1 MATTQAGGST
11 PLRPTRPTLLSIQGQ
26 PRLWR
31 RLGWLAAALLGGA
44 AVWLFQVTR
53 PAPPPPFTEVRSN
66 FSPSEAFLLDRH
78 GEVLHTLRVDFGQ
91 RRLAWTPLAEV
102 SPALTKALITTE
114 DRRFFQHR
122 GVDWR
127 ALAAAAASALRG
139 GPARGASTLTMQVAA
154 ILDPR
159 LTPPEGRRGLKQKL
173 RQLRAALA
181 LEQRWSK
188 AQILETYLNLAD
200 FRGELKGIAATAAGL
215 FGKSPAGLD
224 EAEAVLLAAILPSP
238 GAGAGRIGRR
248 ACAIAATGQFQTEC
262 AALRQQA
269 LAVLNQPPRLPAQR
283 GEAPQLAQRL
293 LHQAGERIRTTLD
306 ARLQRQAAAILKQQ
320 LAGLEGHNARDGAA
334 VVVDNA
340 SGDVLAYV
348 GSAGPLSSASQVDGV
363 SARRQAGSTLKPF
376 LYGLALEKRYLTAAS
391 LLQDTPLHLETTA
404 GLYLPQNYERDFK
417 GWVSVRTALG
427 SSLNIPA
434 VRVLLLVG
442 VEPLRDRLRELGY
455 RGLTEAGEFYGYAL
469 ALGAAEV
476 SLLEQVKAY
485 RTLANGGLF
494 GPLRLL
500 PGAPVGE
507 PRRVMSPQSAF
518 LLADILSDRTGRA
531 VTFGLSNPLATRFWT
546 AVKTGTSNSL
556 RDNWCIGFSRRY
568 TVGVWVG
575 NFEGDAMRDIS
586 GVSGAAPAWLEI
598 MNALHQVLPSEP
610 PPVPAAMV
618 ATEVRFE
625 PAVEPARREWFI
637 AGTETGRV
645 RLPDP
650 ATRPPHIEAPPDG
663 VIIALDPDIPRQNQ
677 AVLFASRP
685 ARGDTYFLLDGVRLA
700 PADRAYQW
708 LPLPGRHTLE
718 LVGRHGEH
726 YHRID
731 FQVRLPGG

>member
-1 MATTQAGGST
+1 MDQSLPEDST
-11 PLRPTRPTLLSIQGQ
+11 KVAFWLKPGPDKGRPF
-26 PRLWR
+26 LWR
-31 RLGWLAAALLGGA
+31 CLGLLAAALLIGA
-44 AVWLFQVTR
+44 ALWLFQVTR
-53 PAPPPPFTEVRSN
+53 PAPPPAFTEVRSN
-66 FSPSEAFLLDRH
+66 FRPSEAFLLDRH

-102 SPALTKALITTE
+102 SPALTEALTAAE

-127 ALAAAAASALRG
+127 ALAAAAASTLRG

-154 ILDPR
+154 MLDPR

-181 LEQRWSK
+181 LERRWNK

-200 FRGELKGIAATAAGL
+200 FRGELKGIAATTAGL
-215 FGKSPAGLD
+215 FGKSPAGLS

-238 GAGAGRIGRR
+238 GAGAARIGRR
-248 ACAIAATGQFQTEC
+248 ACAIAAAGQFQTDC
-262 AALRQQA
+262 AALRQRA
-269 LAVLNQPPRLPAQR
+269 LAGLNQPPRLPAQR

-293 LHQAGERIRTTLD
+293 LRRPGEHIQTTLD
-306 ARLQRQAAAILKQQ
+306 ARLQRQAAAILSQQ

-348 GSAGPLSSASQVDGV
+348 GSAGPLSSASQVDGA

-391 LLQDTPLHLETTA
+391 LLHDAPLPLETTA
-404 GLYLPQNYERDFK
+404 GLYIPQNYERDFK

-434 VRVLLLVG
+434 VRALLLVG

-455 RGLTEAGEFYGYAL
+455 LGLTEAGEFYGYAL
-469 ALGAAEV
+469 ALGAADV
-476 SLLEQVKAY
+476 SLLEQVNAY
-485 RTLANGGLF
+485 RVLANGGLF
-494 GPLRLL
+494 SPLRLL
-500 PGAPVGE
+500 PGDPVGE
-507 PRRVMSPQSAF
+507 PRRIMNPQSAF

-546 AVKTGTSNSL
+546 AVKTGTSNNM

-575 NFEGDAMRDIS
+575 NFEGDAMQAVS

-598 MNALHQVLPSEP
+598 MNVLHRLLPSEP

-618 ATEVRFE
+618 AAAVRFE
-625 PAVEPARREWFI
+625 PAVEPARQEWFI
-637 AGTETGRV
+637 AGTETERV

-650 ATRPPHIEAPPDG
+650 ATRPPQIEAPPDG
-663 VIIALDPDIPRQNQ
+663 VIIALDPDIPRRNQ

-685 ARGDTYFLLDGVRLA
+685 AREDTYFLLDGVRLA

-718 LVGRHGEH
+718 LVGHDGGR
-726 YHRID
+726 YHRIE